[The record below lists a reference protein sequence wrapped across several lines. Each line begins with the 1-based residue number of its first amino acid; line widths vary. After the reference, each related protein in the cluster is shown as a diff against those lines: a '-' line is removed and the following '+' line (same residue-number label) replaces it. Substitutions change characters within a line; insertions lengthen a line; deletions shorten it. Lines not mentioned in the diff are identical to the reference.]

1 MKHFSTF
8 LCLLTLTALLFGGCA
23 TKPTLTGP
31 PCKNTPEFDGHWYN
45 SDHVY
50 QMRHEGVLQFGD
62 MTIPMTGLM
71 KLDTKNGSARIAILT
86 SMGIKLLVLDLT
98 KEDHEF
104 LYTSPAADKIPGF
117 KKGAVRAIRT
127 VFLDSFPESQD
138 SCFEVDTVQEYL
150 EKKPGGS
157 VIFQMDS
164 ETWDL
169 YSKSTKDWNVT
180 YGEGI
185 EAANARLPS
194 EIKYEDQRGRFSITL
209 KLISAK
215 QQ

>member
-1 MKHFSTF
+1 MKHFSTT
-8 LCLLTLTALLFGGCA
+8 LWLLALTALMFGGCA
-23 TKPTLTGP
+23 TRSELTGP
-31 PCKNTPEFDGHWYN
+31 PCKNTPEFEGHWYN
-45 SDHVY
+45 SGHVY

-71 KLDTKNGSARIAILT
+71 KLDTKNSTARVAILT

-98 KEDHEF
+98 KEDHKF
-104 LYTSPAADKIPGF
+104 LYTSPAANKIPGF
-117 KKGAVRAIRT
+117 KKGAVRAIRS

-138 SCFEVDTVQEYL
+138 SCFEVDTVQMYI
-150 EKKPGGS
+150 EKSPSGS
-157 VIFQMDS
+157 VIFEMDS

-169 YSKSTKDWNVT
+169 YAKSTKDWNVT

-185 EAANARLPS
+185 EAAGTRLPD
-194 EIKYEDQRGRFSITL
+194 EIKYEDRRGRFSVTL